1 MHVHEKRA
9 YTFNFPDQCFTAC
22 GSVIGSVSVGEHY
35 AAGGS
40 SEWCTLSGT
49 AYDFHSFE
57 FNGQVFYTYAFYY
70 FLVTRF
76 YLDDNI
82 SISFAYFHYNM
93 KWLLK

>member
-1 MHVHEKRA
+1 MRTSCYVLFSNR
-9 YTFNFPDQCFTAC
+9 CFTAC

-57 FNGQVFYTYAFYY
+57 FNGQVVTS
-70 FLVTRF
+70 FLCIQRTLFLIMYCKLSRLKYSV
-76 YLDDNI
+76 N
-82 SISFAYFHYNM
+82 SIN
-93 KWLLK
+93 